1 MAAIRLSGW
10 RICALVSAM
19 LLGITWAWLDARFV
33 LALNGDCEG
42 VRDAMRFSAYVRLV
56 TPDDGV
62 EVVESGSEGPR
73 RPDGGP
79 WLRVAHPVAD
89 CFPELMEGNRL
100 TLPPGQSSLD
110 FVTKIESGIRGI
122 QFGKPGRHP
131 DVSWPYP
138 FNSEAGECVY
148 SEVLRLQSLAN
159 ASVPDSYCGISWW
172 WPLIRTWLV
181 EGVLPALGLFV
192 AVWFLISRRTQVK
205 RGA

>member
-1 MAAIRLSGW
+1 MTAMRLSGW

-33 LALNGDCEG
+33 LALNGDCEC
-42 VRDAMRFSAYVRLV
+42 VRDAMRYSAWVRLV
-56 TPDDGV
+56 RPEDGV

-79 WLRVAHPVAD
+79 WPRVARPVAD

-100 TLPPGQSSLD
+100 TLPPGRSWWD
-110 FVTKIESGIRGI
+110 FVTNFESGITVI
-122 QFGKPGRHP
+122 QTRKPGQHP
-131 DVSWPYP
+131 DATWPYP

-181 EGVLPALGLFV
+181 EGVLPALGLF
-192 AVWFLISRRTQVK
+192 AGVWFLVSRRTQVK
-205 RGA
+205 PGA